1 MEISDFGEI
10 KKQLD
15 ARQIAVL
22 DFVIALDELQKGTN
36 NGTEKTVISFDQGD
50 TTTTI
55 LQDVLEGDFG
65 KLPVPPN
72 DPNLGWATMSWI
84 KTREVSVKGYPEEQ
98 TIAGSGD
105 IRIFS
110 INNKLI
116 LRVNNLGSIEPM
128 RSDVESV
135 LDNVQ
140 YPMSI
145 SDKKGFSFDNVFCDS
160 KK

>member
-1 MEISDFGEI
+1 METGSFDEI

-22 DFVIALDELQKGTN
+22 DFVIALDKLQKEKSKE
-36 NGTEKTVISFDQGD
+36 TEKTVISFGQGD
-50 TTTTI
+50 SATEI
-55 LQDVLEGDFG
+55 LQDVLKGDFD

-72 DPNLGWATMSWI
+72 DPDSGWATMSWI
-84 KTREVSVKGYPEEQ
+84 KTREVSVKGEFEEQ

-110 INNKLI
+110 IDNKLV
-116 LRVNNLGSIEPM
+116 LRVNNLGGIEPM
-128 RSDVESV
+128 KNDVETV
-135 LDNVQ
+135 LNNVQ